1 MFKLEFDPANKSLAA
16 AIGAALVSY
25 GTGAE
30 FTAELTTT
38 ETTTTKVVGDASLTE
53 TVKTSGPAG
62 NSSETPDKSASVAG
76 ATDTST
82 TTETATSAAAAGSAV
97 GHPDTDP
104 NNLDEKGVGKNPNF
118 CSNAQIPFNQ
128 SGKKKGQWK
137 KKQGVDE
144 NVYDEWYASELTNVS
159 TAGAATTAEE
169 TPVDTGAAFGNNQK
183 QAPAAGGLTFTDA
196 GQFMAWVAEQQ
207 TAELLTQGDID
218 SAYQMTSTQVHDLF
232 NPQLFPAAVK
242 AVYEFLAPI
251 AAGEA

>member
-1 MFKLEFDPANKSLAA
+1 MFELKFDPANKSLAA
-16 AIGAALVSY
+16 AIGRALTEY
-25 GTGAE
+25 GTGE
-30 FTAELTTT
+30 VTAGATITHTLKKE
-38 ETTTTKVVGDASLTE
+38 VGDVAVTE
-53 TVKTSGPAG
+53 TVKSAPTG

-82 TTETATSAAAAGSAV
+82 TIETATSAAAAGSAV

-144 NVYDEWYASELTNVS
+144 AAYDEWYASELANVS
-159 TAGAATTAEE
+159 TAGAATND

-183 QAPAAGGLTFTDA
+183 QTPAAGGLTFTDA

>member
-38 ETTTTKVVGDASLTE
+38 GSAKLTE
-53 TVKTSGPAG
+53 YCTADVKAAEQFSEDVKSSSVSTAETAQTSATENTADTAPAAGAASGAPAG
-62 NSSETPDKSASVAG
+62 S
-76 ATDTST
+76 
-82 TTETATSAAAAGSAV
+82 
-97 GHPDTDP
+97 HPDTDP

-144 NVYDEWYASELTNVS
+144 ALYDEWYASELANVS

-232 NPQLFPAAVK
+232 NPQLFPDAVAAV
-242 AVYEFLAPI
+242 YGFLAPI